1 MMTDEQKT
9 KEIARA
15 SDALLGTLWQLTYSG
30 MRTFEENWAEMDR
43 NFPQARWLHNALKGE
58 NHPCPACGGETN
70 QDSVDVGVGVIHGPR
85 GCIECGWSEADEY
98 GYAQA

>member
-30 MRTFEENWAEMDR
+30 KRTFEENWAEMDKR
-43 NFPQARWLHNALKGE
+43 FPQARWLHNALKGE
-58 NHPCPACGGETN
+58 NHDAPILAKDTTP
-70 QDSVDVGVGVIHGPR
+70 
-85 GCIECGWSEADEY
+85 
-98 GYAQA
+98 